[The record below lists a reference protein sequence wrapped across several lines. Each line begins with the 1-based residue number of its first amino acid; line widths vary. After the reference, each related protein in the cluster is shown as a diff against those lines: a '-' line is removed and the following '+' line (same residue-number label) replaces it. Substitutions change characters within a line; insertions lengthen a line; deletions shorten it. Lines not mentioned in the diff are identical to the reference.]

1 MIPEKS
7 SKFFMIPNKMIKFM
21 MFTKKKREDRVF
33 LHVHHKKNNGT
44 GKK

>member
-7 SKFFMIPNKMIKFM
+7 SKFFTITNKMIKFM

-33 LHVHHKKNNGT
+33 LHFYHKKKHGK